1 VAGRRRS
8 PEDSRRH
15 LLAAGVELVREE
27 PIGPPL
33 ANLRV
38 TDVAAR
44 VGLTI
49 GAIYH
54 YWDSQDT
61 YRAAVLAQLFAPDQF
76 PVIHDVA
83 KEVQRLGEQEVALL
97 DAIRAAADLSW
108 DAQMAN
114 PTRLRTQLALWATG
128 DAEVHALLRAQYRRL
143 GEQWTALLEEGM
155 PRFGLEPRPP
165 HTTELIA
172 AAMTALLEGFFVRAT
187 VDETFARP
195 VPAGEGPPWTPFAL
209 AVAALIEGSTRRIPP
224 G

>member
-1 VAGRRRS
+1 MRRS
-8 PEDSRRH
+8 PEESRRL
-15 LLAAGVELVREE
+15 LLAAGVDLVREQ

-38 TDVAAR
+38 TEVAAR

-61 YRAAVLAQLFAPDQF
+61 YRAAVLAELFEAEQF
-76 PVIHDVA
+76 PAVHDVA
-83 KEVQRLGEQEVALL
+83 KEVRRLSEQEVELL

-108 DAQMAN
+108 SAQLDN
-114 PTRLRTQLALWATG
+114 PTRLRTQLALWATA
-128 DAEVHALLRAQYRRL
+128 DEEVHRLLRGQYRRL
-143 GEQWTALLEEGM
+143 GAQWKGLLDEGM

-165 HTTELIA
+165 HTTASIA
-172 AAMTALLEGFFVRAT
+172 LTLTALLEGFFVRAT
-187 VDETFARP
+187 VDEDVTGAD
-195 VPAGEGPPWTPFAL
+195 FAL
-209 AVAALIEGSTRRIPP
+209 AVAALVEGTTRPA